1 MGVIDGAARLKA
13 FPSKRE
19 GDGRRRGLHRGG
31 KGRGPRGFQASLGN
45 TEHHASDLLFP
56 YLCPPQNRVG
66 KRGDRSLGENGKLKN
81 KTDKTKPSR
90 TDMNNLKPAVLQRLD
105 FVKITG
111 GLPWSCSPEQWAP
124 LGFHSACP
132 GLLLHGP

>member
-1 MGVIDGAARLKA
+1 MAGVVVCTEEAKA
-13 FPSKRE
+13 EDRAGFRPAWATQNTMPQTSSFPIFALPK
-19 GDGRRRGLHRGG
+19 
-31 KGRGPRGFQASLGN
+31 
-45 TEHHASDLLFP
+45 
-56 YLCPPQNRVG
+56 RVG

-90 TDMNNLKPAVLQRLD
+90 TDMNNLKPAVQQRLEL
-105 FVKITG
+105 VKITG